1 MVSNNLGMKVKL
13 KPFFESSVDMLCIA
27 DYDGYFVDVNPA
39 FINLLGYTQEEL
51 FSKKINDFVF
61 EKDKKDTQKVRDKM
75 LKNAPLVNFQNRY
88 VCKSGDI
95 IWLSWSAVPVEKEK
109 LVYAIA
115 KDITHEVQLRNQR
128 IQEFSKLKNINE
140 DLFRINYTTSHDL
153 RAPIN
158 NMLSLFNLLDYEN
171 VKDAATVELLD
182 YIKLS
187 AKRVKDSL
195 ENYLDLIQ
203 TVGRKSQDIK
213 EVYFEKILL
222 KVLKNIGS
230 LLTSSNTKMKY
241 DFSSC
246 ESVRFNEV
254 YIESVFLNLI
264 TNSVKYTQPGIAPV
278 INISTSNKEGQKQLI
293 FSDEGQGFDMEK
305 NGHKIFM
312 LNERFDDQQEG
323 KGIGLYL
330 VHNQLKSLGGSISV
344 ESAPNEGATFYI
356 EFPNQF
362 L

>member
-1 MVSNNLGMKVKL
+1 MKIKL

-27 DYDGYFVDVNPA
+27 DYAGYFVDINPA
-39 FINLLGYTQEEL
+39 FVNLLGYTKEEL
-51 FSKKINDFVF
+51 FSKKINEFVF
-61 EKDKKDTQKVRDKM
+61 EKDKRDTQQVRDEM
-75 LKNAPLVNFQNRY
+75 LKNTPIVNFQNRY
-88 VCKSGDI
+88 VNKAGDI
-95 IWLSWSAVPVEKEK
+95 IWLSWSAVPVEEEK

-128 IQEFSKLKNINE
+128 IQEFSKLKNVNE

-158 NMLSLFNLLDYEN
+158 NMLSLFKMLDYDH
-171 VKDAATVELLD
+171 VKDDATLQLLD
-182 YIKLS
+182 YIKMS
-187 AKRVKDSL
+187 AQGVKDSL

-203 TVGRKSQDIK
+203 TVGEKSHDLK
-213 EVYFEKILL
+213 EVYFEEVLSR
-222 KVLKNIGS
+222 VLKNIGS
-230 LLTSSNTKMKY
+230 LLTSSNTKMEY

-246 ESVRFNEV
+246 ESTCFNDI

-264 TNSVKYTQPGIAPV
+264 TNSVKYARPGIAPV
-278 INISTSNKEGQKQLI
+278 INISTSIEEGQKQLI

-312 LNERFDDQQEG
+312 LNERFDNRQEG

-330 VHNQLKSLGGSISV
+330 VYNQLRSLGGSISV
-344 ESAPNEGATFYI
+344 DSEPDKGATFCI
-356 EFPNQF
+356 QFPS
-362 L
+362 